1 MVNLETAA
9 LFPLNLEKP
18 GPLIITFCAIVV
30 NYAGEDIN
38 ILFSKKDRM
47 ITLTHNVIVYLECLQ
62 GRTESLIGKK
72 IRI

>member
-18 GPLIITFCAIVV
+18 RPLIITCAIVV
-30 NYAGEDIN
+30 NYTEEDIN

-62 GRTESLIGKK
+62 ERTESLIGKK
-72 IRI
+72 